1 MATDVKLPNALF
13 QETIEIANDAVIICE
28 AEPINN
34 PGPLVVF
41 VNDAFHRITGF
52 SREDILGKS
61 PRILQGPG
69 TSSDTKS
76 RIRSAL
82 LRWEPIEIEILNYRK
97 NGEPFWSELSI
108 APRADDSGWFTH
120 WMSVQ
125 RDVTARKEAELAFI
139 RYTQRLEEA
148 LDQAKA
154 AAYAKN
160 QFLSMMSHELRTPLN
175 AIVGVA
181 DLLKDA
187 NLADDYYE
195 LLDIIDT
202 NSATLLR
209 MFEDVLESSRLKEG
223 DIDIIHAPFNVR
235 EGIATII
242 DSFRTLA
249 AKKSLNVSAHLAP
262 DLPVTAL
269 SDYDRIRQVLNNLIE
284 NAIKFTDSGA
294 IHISLTR
301 KLNSETP
308 LLHFEIHDT
317 GIGIPEDKIA
327 SLFHAFSQVDSGL
340 DRKYNGTGL
349 GLAICK
355 KLADIL
361 GGTLWVESEIGVGS
375 CFHFTTAYTLPS

>member
-1 MATDVKLPNALF
+1 MAIDVQFPDSLF
-13 QETIEIANDAVIICE
+13 QETIEIANDAVIICD

-34 PGPLVVF
+34 PGPLVVY
-41 VNDAFHRITGF
+41 VNDAFHRITGY
-52 SREDILGKS
+52 SQEDILGKS
-61 PRILQGPG
+61 PRILQGPS

-108 APRADDSGWFTH
+108 APRADSTGWFTH

-139 RYTQRLEEA
+139 KYTQQLEEA

-175 AIVGVA
+175 AIIGVA
-181 DLLKDA
+181 ELLRDAELSKD
-187 NLADDYYE
+187 DFE
-195 LLDIIDT
+195 LLDIIHS
-202 NSATLLR
+202 NSDTLLH
-209 MFEDVLESSRLKEG
+209 MFENLLESSRLKEG
-223 DIDIIHAPFNVR
+223 DIEIIPAPFDLF
-235 EGIATII
+235 EGIASII
-242 DSFRTLA
+242 DSFRTVA
-249 AKKSLNVSAHLAP
+249 AKKSLVLSAQFEK
-262 DLPVTAL
+262 DLPKIVV
-269 SDYDRIRQVLNNLIE
+269 SDYERIRQVLNNLIE
-284 NAIKFTDSGA
+284 NAIKFTDSGT
-294 IHISLTR
+294 IHISLCQEI
-301 KLNSETP
+301 NSNTP
-308 LLHFEIHDT
+308 QLHFEILDT

-355 KLADIL
+355 KLADHL
-361 GGTLWVESEIGVGS
+361 GGTMWVESELGTGS
-375 CFHFTTAYTLPS
+375 CFHFTMGYTLPT